1 MAQGPVEALFDTT
14 LFQYK
19 QSRKKVTS
27 LWGRGRG
34 KKGPCCLRAQPL
46 PHSGQH
52 SRGKMAP
59 RRPQRTAKGQGL
71 QPSGCLKH
79 SLVVLS
85 RPKTRMIEKEKVEPQ
100 EPVSVPYVLCFLGQH
115 YAHSIQSRAQGR

>member
-1 MAQGPVEALFDTT
+1 
-14 LFQYK
+14 
-19 QSRKKVTS
+19 
-27 LWGRGRG
+27 
-34 KKGPCCLRAQPL
+34 
-46 PHSGQH
+46 
-52 SRGKMAP
+52 MAP
-59 RRPQRTAKGQGL
+59 RRPQRTARGHGL

-85 RPKTRMIEKEKVEPQ
+85 RPKTRMIQKEKVEPQ